1 MIQIFSTDNIPS
13 DFLEALRLSMN
24 YGFVTKQ
31 EIWNWAM
38 ESIQTSDTYDP
49 ILLELISGSEAD
61 ARQIDYAIKMRTQD
75 ENQNKA
81 FRILVSFISQN
92 LFAGRISKKEAA
104 RDLHKICME
113 LQIDETD
120 WEALY
125 LFDNDLYLAD
135 SQIIG
140 DTGQIGADLKRT
152 IEPYK
157 KLRFNNYADWKI
169 INREIDER
177 IKPAANNI

>member
-31 EIWNWAM
+31 EIWNWAL
-38 ESIQTSDTYDP
+38 ESIQTSDPYDL

-61 ARQIDYAIKMRTQD
+61 ARQIDYAIKMRTQG

-92 LFAGRISKKEAA
+92 LVASSISTKEAA
-104 RDLHKICME
+104 RELHKICME

-120 WEALY
+120 WEALFH
-125 LFDNDLYLAD
+125 FDNALYLAD

-140 DTGQIGADLKRT
+140 DKGQIEANLKQT

-157 KLRFNNYADWKI
+157 NLRFDNFADWKI

-177 IKPAANNI
+177 IKPRRY